1 MPPARPLGWRSPV
14 LGVRGAGFLRPLLA
28 VAAGLLLPA
37 LLSWAL
43 LTLAG
48 PPGLL
53 DSRGLRYEIL
63 FVLSALVGAPLVG
76 FFLMPLLWAAALALL
91 ARGWAGLASIMATGL
106 LIGLPVVHW
115 ALNGDLTTEAP
126 SALPRLALAIALQC
140 WLCWAVLWSLPG
152 PRRAKAPG
160 KAAPPASRG

>member
-1 MPPARPLGWRSPV
+1 M
-14 LGVRGAGFLRPLLA
+14 RGAGFLRPLLA

-43 LTLAG
+43 LFLAG

-53 DSRGLRYEIL
+53 DSRGPRYEIL

-76 FFLMPLLWAAALALL
+76 FFLMPFLWAAALALL
-91 ARGWAGLASIMATGL
+91 ARGRAGLFSIMAAGL

-126 SALPRLALAIALQC
+126 SALPRLAVAIAVQC
-140 WLCWAVLWSLPG
+140 WVCWAVLWSLPG
-152 PRRAKAPG
+152 LRTEKAPG
-160 KAAPPASRG
+160 KAAPPVPRG